1 MTARDDT
8 TLDFYAAEAQPYA
21 SRSRAADEE
30 RLNAFLARLP
40 SGARILELGCGGGQ
54 DSEWMLARGFDVT
67 PTDGSPELARQA
79 EKRLGRP
86 VRVLLFENLC
96 EDAAYDGV
104 WANACLLHIPRADL
118 PPILARIHFALRPGG
133 VFYAS
138 FKAGSEGGRVALGR
152 FFNYPSA
159 AWLRDAYGL
168 SQWRSLEIVADMGSG
183 YDQLPTE
190 WLHATAIK
198 G

>member
-67 PTDGSPELARQA
+67 PTDGSPELAREA

-86 VRVLLFENLC
+86 VRLLLFENLC
-96 EDAAYDGV
+96 EHAAWRV
-104 WANACLLHIPRADL
+104 LCELQ
-118 PPILARIHFALRPGG
+118 
-133 VFYAS
+133 
-138 FKAGSEGGRVALGR
+138 GRVRRGPRCAWTAL
-152 FFNYPSA
+152 
-159 AWLRDAYGL
+159 
-168 SQWRSLEIVADMGSG
+168 
-183 YDQLPTE
+183 QLPLRGMAAGCLRAE
-190 WLHATAIK
+190 PMAQP
-198 G
+198 

>member
-8 TLDFYAAEAQPYA
+8 TLGFYAAEAQPYA

-67 PTDGSPELARQA
+67 PTDGSPELAREA

-86 VRVLLFENLC
+86 VRVLLLRTY
-96 EDAAYDGV
+96 A
-104 WANACLLHIPRADL
+104 RT
-118 PPILARIHFALRPGG
+118 PPTM
-133 VFYAS
+133 
-138 FKAGSEGGRVALGR
+138 
-152 FFNYPSA
+152 
-159 AWLRDAYGL
+159 AYGPTPA
-168 SQWRSLEIVADMGSG
+168 SWISRARTCRRSSRGFTS
-183 YDQLPTE
+183 P
-190 WLHATAIK
+190 
-198 G
+198 